1 MTWIAAVALLVAF
14 HSHALA
20 ESDGHLLPVGLSTSR
35 VWHETA
41 SDSYTLGAEAS
52 VVWIE
57 ASTPKS
63 PDAIGLNFWYGAY
76 LDLVRNFGTDT
87 TRMTVGPE
95 LGLNYVGVDGGF
107 MVDVGD
113 TIRTGFVIRPVLTI
127 GVVTLGYRY
136 GYFFD
141 DDPDN
146 RFHELGLLIK
156 WKLPFYEKL

>member
-1 MTWIAAVALLVAF
+1 MNRWAPLLLVAV
-14 HSHALA
+14 HSLAYA
-20 ESDGHLLPVGLSTSR
+20 ESDGHLIPVGLSTSR

-41 SDSYTLGAEAS
+41 SDSYTFGGEAS
-52 VVWIE
+52 VVWVE
-57 ASTPKS
+57 SSTPKS
-63 PDAIGLNFWYGAY
+63 PDAIGLNFWYGGY
-76 LDLVRNFGTDT
+76 FDLVRDFGTDT
-87 TRMTVGPE
+87 TRITLGPE

-113 TIRTGFVIRPVLTI
+113 VTRTGFVIRPVLTV

-141 DDPDN
+141 EDPDN
-146 RFHELGLLIK
+146 RFHEASLLIK